1 MKTQNYGWAAMAALL
16 GIALPAPAMA
26 GDVSP
31 GSLHIGG
38 DLNQIC
44 PLKHTDVQ
52 AEISGFLAR
61 VTVTQEFVNPTSRA
75 IEAVYKFPLPGDAA
89 VDGMEMRIGS
99 RVVKGA
105 IKRREEAQKMFE
117 DARQR
122 GQTAALL
129 NQERPNIFT
138 QSVTNIGPGERV
150 RIVIQYVETVKYEAG
165 HYEWVFPMVVGP
177 RYIPASV
184 PNGRDL
190 QPKRTPQGTRAG
202 HDINVRVTVDA
213 GIPLRELASST
224 HAVDILRGDPQ
235 NALVSL
241 KNQQSIPNQDF
252 ILRYAVAGDRI
263 DDAVLTHHNGR
274 EGFFTLILQ
283 PPARVQPAEVT
294 PKEIVFVIDTS
305 GSMMG
310 FPLEKIKE
318 VMRFTFDG
326 LHPRDRFNV
335 ITFSGDQHILFPAP
349 VPATPANITAAWEFV
364 RHRQGSGGTEMLPAI
379 RTALTSSGSKEHVR
393 VVCFMTDGEVGN
405 DLEILAEIRRNPQ
418 ARVFAFGIGSSTNRF
433 LLDGMARHGRGEVE
447 YVGLSGEASAAA
459 KRFYER
465 VRTPLLTDVRV
476 EVSGVEVMETYPH
489 SIPDVFSAKPVMVV
503 GRYNKSGR
511 GMVRVH
517 GQAAGKAW
525 SREIA
530 VDFPK
535 HEEKHDVLAS
545 LWARRKIDDLM
556 NRDLVGVQRG
566 TLDGE
571 TKEAIT
577 RLGLNYKLMT
587 QYTSFIAVEERVVNE
602 GGKPRRI
609 EVPVEM
615 PAGVSYEG
623 IEGRG
628 DAKRAMLAGAMM
640 SRQAPAMAAPMPT
653 RSRME
658 DRHAEK
664 EDKAKVE
671 TDGAPRHTAIVAEP
685 AEINKLD
692 PALQAMRPGQMVNV
706 EIWLSVTNPALLAK
720 LQKLGFVLINSEN
733 GHRLI
738 GNLPSG
744 QLVTVAQWEEVRLV
758 KRAR

>member
-1 MKTQNYGWAAMAALL
+1 MKTQNYGWAAIAAFL
-16 GIALPAPAMA
+16 GTAFA
-26 GDVSP
+26 GDIAP
-31 GSLHIGG
+31 GSLHMRGG
-38 DLNQIC
+38 DPNRLC

-61 VTVTQEFVNPTSRA
+61 VTVTQEFINPTSQA

-89 VDGMEMRIGS
+89 VDGMEMRIGA
-99 RVVKGA
+99 RVVKGT
-105 IKRREEAQKMFE
+105 IKRREEAERMFD
-117 DARQR
+117 DARRR

-150 RIVIQYVETVKYEAG
+150 RIVIQYVETVKYEDG

-177 RYIPASV
+177 RYIPSSV
-184 PNGRDL
+184 TNGRDL
-190 QPKRTPQGTRAG
+190 QPNRTPQGTRAG
-202 HDINVRVTVDA
+202 HDIDVRVTVDA
-213 GIPLRELASST
+213 GMALRELKSAT

-235 NALVSL
+235 HALVSL

-252 ILRYAVAGDRI
+252 ILRYAVAGERI
-263 DDAVLTHHNGR
+263 DDAVITHHNGR
-274 EGFFTLILQ
+274 DGFFTLILQ

-349 VPATPANITAAWEFV
+349 VPATPDNITAAWEFV

-379 RTALTSSGSKEHVR
+379 RTALKSSGSRDHVR

-405 DLEILAEIRRNPQ
+405 DLEILAEIQRNPQ
-418 ARVFAFGIGSSTNRF
+418 ARVFAFGIGSSVNRF

-447 YVGLSGEASAAA
+447 YVGLSSEASAAA

-465 VRTPLLTDVRV
+465 VRTPLLTDVRM
-476 EVSGVEVMETYPH
+476 EVSGVDVTETYPRQ
-489 SIPDVFSAKPVMVV
+489 IPDVFSAKPVVVV

-511 GMVRVH
+511 GIVRVH
-517 GQAAGKAW
+517 GQAAGRAW

-535 HEEKHDVLAS
+535 QESKHDVLAS

-556 NRDLVGVQRG
+556 NRDLAGVQRG
-566 TLDGE
+566 TLDPE

-587 QYTSFIAVEERVVNE
+587 QYTSFIAVEDRVVNE
-602 GGKPRRI
+602 GGQPRRV

-623 IEGRG
+623 IEAWKMSMAGNV
-628 DAKRAMLAGAMM
+628 ML
-640 SRQAPAMAAPMPT
+640 RQAAPMTAARPDG
-653 RSRME
+653 RVRQEMAKDKE
-658 DRHAEK
+658 IDLVDRAAHKSVAIMAE
-664 EDKAKVE
+664 
-671 TDGAPRHTAIVAEP
+671 APHL
-685 AEINKLD
+685 NKLD
-692 PALQAMRPGQMVNV
+692 SALQAMGPGQIVKV
-706 EIWLSVTNPALLAK
+706 EIWLTATSPALLAHLK
-720 LQKLGFVLINSEN
+720 QLGFVLAQPEN
-733 GHRLI
+733 GQRLI
-738 GNLPSG
+738 GHIPSG
-744 QLVTVAQWEEVRLV
+744 QLGALAQIEEVRLV
-758 KRAR
+758 KRAG

>member
-16 GIALPAPAMA
+16 GIALPATA
-26 GDVSP
+26 GDIAP
-31 GSLHIGG
+31 GSLHIRGE
-38 DLNQIC
+38 LNQLC

-61 VTVTQEFVNPTSRA
+61 VTVTQEFINPTAQA

-89 VDGMEMRIGS
+89 VDGMEMRIGA

-105 IKRREEAQKMFE
+105 IKRREEAERLFD
-117 DARQR
+117 DARRR

-150 RIVIQYVETVKYEAG
+150 RIVIQYVETVKYEDG

-184 PNGRDL
+184 TNGHDLRPN
-190 QPKRTPQGTRAG
+190 RTPQGTRAG

-213 GIPLRELASST
+213 GIPLHELTSST
-224 HAVDILRGDPQ
+224 HAVDILRGDPRH
-235 NALVSL
+235 ALVSL

-252 ILRYAVAGDRI
+252 ILRYAVAGERI

-283 PPARVQPAEVT
+283 PPARVQPTEVT
-294 PKEIVFVIDTS
+294 PKEIIFVIDTS

-349 VPATPANITAAWEFV
+349 VPATPDNITAAWEFV

-379 RTALTSSGSKEHVR
+379 RTALKSSGSRDHVR

-405 DLEILAEIRRNPQ
+405 DLEILAEIQHNPQ
-418 ARVFAFGIGSSTNRF
+418 ARVFAFGIGSSVNRF
-433 LLDGMARHGRGEVE
+433 LLDGMARFGRGEVE
-447 YVGLSGEASAAA
+447 YVGLSSEASAAA

-465 VRTPLLTDVRV
+465 VRTPLLTDVTV
-476 EVSGVEVMETYPH
+476 EVSGVDVTETYPQR
-489 SIPDVFSAKPVMVV
+489 IPDVFSAKPVVVV
-503 GRYNKSGR
+503 GRYNKSGH
-511 GMVRVH
+511 GIVRVH

-530 VDFPK
+530 VDFPQR
-535 HEEKHDVLAS
+535 ESKHDVLAS

-556 NRDLVGVQRG
+556 NRDLAGVQRG
-566 TLDGE
+566 AIDPG

-577 RLGLNYKLMT
+577 QLGLHYKLMT
-587 QYTSFIAVEERVVNE
+587 QYTSFIAVEDRIVHE
-602 GGKPRRI
+602 GGQPRRI

-615 PAGVSYEG
+615 PAGVSYDGLE
-623 IEGRG
+623 
-628 DAKRAMLAGAMM
+628 AKKMSLAGSVMT
-640 SRQAPAMAAPMPT
+640 RPAAPMVS
-653 RSRME
+653 SRGDSRVRQEMVKDKE
-658 DRHAEK
+658 SGVVDRAAPKAVAILAETPNL
-664 EDKAKVE
+664 D
-671 TDGAPRHTAIVAEP
+671 
-685 AEINKLD
+685 KLD
-692 PALQAMRPGQMVNV
+692 SALQAMGPGQTVKV
-706 EIWLSVTNPALLAK
+706 EVWLTATNPALLAHLK
-720 LQKLGFVLINSEN
+720 RLGFVLVDGAN
-733 GHRLI
+733 GQRLVGHI
-738 GNLPSG
+738 PSA
-744 QLVTVAQWEEVRLV
+744 QLRALAQIEEVRLV
-758 KRAR
+758 KLAR

>member
-1 MKTQNYGWAAMAALL
+1 MKTQYSGWVAMATFL
-16 GIALPAPAMA
+16 ALPMAAAP
-26 GDVSP
+26 DVTP
-31 GSLHIGG
+31 GSLHMNGE
-38 DLNQIC
+38 LNQLC
-44 PLKHTDVQ
+44 PLKHTEVQ

-61 VTVTQEFVNPTSRA
+61 VSVTQEFVNPTSHA

-89 VDGMEMRIGS
+89 VDGMEMRIGT
-99 RVVKGA
+99 RIVKGVV
-105 IKRREEAQKMFE
+105 KRREEAEKLFD
-117 DARQR
+117 DARRR

-138 QSVTNIGPGERV
+138 QAVTNIGPGERV
-150 RIVIQYVETVKYEAG
+150 RIVIQYVETVKYEDG

-177 RYIPASV
+177 RYIPSSV
-184 PNGRDL
+184 PNGADL
-190 QPKRTPQGTRAG
+190 KPNRAPQGTRAG

-213 GIPLRELASST
+213 GLPLRELTSAT
-224 HAVDILRGDPQ
+224 HLVDTLRGDASH
-235 NALVSL
+235 ALVSL

-274 EGFFTLILQ
+274 DGFFTLILQ

-326 LHPRDRFNV
+326 LNPRDRFNV

-349 VPATPANITAAWEFV
+349 VAATPANITAAWEFV

-379 RTALTSSGSKEHVR
+379 RMALTSSGSKDHVR

-405 DLEILAEIRRNPQ
+405 DLEILAEIQRHPE

-447 YVGLSGEASAAA
+447 YVGLSSEASAAA
-459 KRFYER
+459 RRFYER
-465 VRTPLLTDVRV
+465 VRTPLLTDVSF
-476 EVSGVEVMETYPH
+476 EVSGVPVAETYPRRL
-489 SIPDVFSAKPVMVV
+489 PDLFSAKPVVVV
-503 GRYNKSGR
+503 GRYNKAGR
-511 GMVRVH
+511 GIVRVR
-517 GQAAGKAW
+517 GMAAGKPW

-530 VDFPK
+530 VDFPAQ
-535 HEEKHDVLAS
+535 ESKHDVLAS

-566 TLDGE
+566 TLDGQ

-577 RLGLNYKLMT
+577 QLGLTYKLMT
-587 QYTSFIAVEERVVNE
+587 QYTSFIAVDEKVVYQ
-602 GGKPRRI
+602 GGQPHRI

-615 PAGVSYEG
+615 PAGVSYASMQ
-623 IEGRG
+623 
-628 DAKRAMLAGAMM
+628 AKTSMAMGAM
-640 SRQAPAMAAPMPT
+640 APLVSMDAAT
-653 RSRME
+653 
-658 DRHAEK
+658 DRAR
-664 EDKAKVE
+664 VE
-671 TDGAPRHTAIVAEP
+671 RGVDNLVRPAPRAASVALVSEP
-685 AEINKLD
+685 AHLNKLD
-692 PALQAMRPGQMVNV
+692 PALQAIGAGQTIKV
-706 EIWLSVTNPALLAK
+706 EIWLTASNPALLTK
-720 LQKLGFVLINSEN
+720 LKRLGFVLANSEN

-738 GNLPSG
+738 GTVPSG
-744 QLVTVAQWEEVRLV
+744 QLRAIAEIEEVRLIKGV
-758 KRAR
+758 R

>member
-1 MKTQNYGWAAMAALL
+1 MKTQNYGWAAIAAFL
-16 GIALPAPAMA
+16 GTAFA
-26 GDVSP
+26 GDIAP
-31 GSLHIGG
+31 GSLHVRGG
-38 DLNQIC
+38 DPNQVC

-61 VTVTQEFVNPTSRA
+61 VTVTQEFINPTAQA

-89 VDGMEMRIGS
+89 VDGMEMRIGA
-99 RVVKGA
+99 RMVKGA
-105 IKRREEAQKMFE
+105 IKRREEAERMFD
-117 DARQR
+117 DARRR

-150 RIVIQYVETVKYEAG
+150 RIVIQYVETVKYEDG

-177 RYIPASV
+177 RYIPSSIPLSAA
-184 PNGRDL
+184 NGRDL
-190 QPKRTPQGTRAG
+190 QPNRTPKGTRAG

-213 GIPLRELASST
+213 GMALRELKSAT

-235 NALVSL
+235 RALVSL

-252 ILRYAVAGDRI
+252 ILRYDVAGERI
-263 DDAVLTHHNGR
+263 DDAVITHHNGR
-274 EGFFTLILQ
+274 DGFFTLILQ

-349 VPATPANITAAWEFV
+349 VPATPDNITAAWEFV
-364 RHRQGSGGTEMLPAI
+364 RHRQGAGGTEMLPAI
-379 RTALTSSGSKEHVR
+379 RTALKSSGSRDHVR

-405 DLEILAEIRRNPQ
+405 DLEILAEIQRNPQ
-418 ARVFAFGIGSSTNRF
+418 ARVFAFGIGSSVNRF

-447 YVGLSGEASAAA
+447 YVGLSSEASAAA

-465 VRTPLLTDVRV
+465 VRTPLLTDVRM
-476 EVSGVEVMETYPH
+476 EVSGVEVTETYPRQ
-489 SIPDVFSAKPVMVV
+489 IPDVFSAKPVVVV
-503 GRYNKSGR
+503 GRYHKSGR
-511 GMVRVH
+511 GIVRVH
-517 GQAAGKAW
+517 GQAAGRAW

-535 HEEKHDVLAS
+535 QESKHDVLAS

-556 NRDLVGVQRG
+556 NRDLAGVQQG
-566 TLDGE
+566 SLDPE

-587 QYTSFIAVEERVVNE
+587 QYTSFIAVEDRVVNE
-602 GGKPRRI
+602 GGQPRRV

-615 PAGVSYEG
+615 PAGVSYDG
-623 IEGRG
+623 IEAR
-628 DAKRAMLAGAMM
+628 KMSLAGNVMM
-640 SRQAPAMAAPMPT
+640 RQFAPMTAARPDVGV
-653 RSRME
+653 RQEMAKDKE
-658 DRHAEK
+658 IDR
-664 EDKAKVE
+664 V
-671 TDGAPRHTAIVAEP
+671 VAEAP
-685 AEINKLD
+685 GLNKLD
-692 PALQAMRPGQMVNV
+692 AALQAMGPGKTVKV
-706 EIWLSVTNPALLAK
+706 EIWLTSTNPALMVRLK
-720 LQKLGFVLINSEN
+720 QLGFVLVQSDGQRLV
-733 GHRLI
+733 GHI
-738 GNLPSG
+738 PSA
-744 QLVTVAQWEEVRLV
+744 QLGALVKIEEVRLV
-758 KRAR
+758 KRAG

>member
-1 MKTQNYGWAAMAALL
+1 MKTQNYGWAAVAALL
-16 GIALPAPAMA
+16 GIALPANA
-26 GDVSP
+26 GDIAP

-38 DLNQIC
+38 DLNQVC

-61 VTVTQEFVNPTSRA
+61 VVVTQEFVNPTARA

-99 RVVKGA
+99 RIVTGT
-105 IKRREEAQKMFE
+105 IKRREEAEKLFD
-117 DARQR
+117 DARRR

-150 RIVIQYVETVKYEAG
+150 RIVIQYVETVKYEDN

-177 RYIPASV
+177 RYIPSSV

-190 QPKRTPQGTRAG
+190 QPRRTPQGTRAG

-213 GIPLRELASST
+213 GLPLKELASAT
-224 HAVDILRGDPQ
+224 HLVETIKGDPRH
-235 NALVSL
+235 ALVSL

-252 ILRYAVAGDRI
+252 ILRYAVAGDKI
-263 DDAVLTHHNGR
+263 DDAVITHHNGKD
-274 EGFFTLILQ
+274 GFFTLILQ
-283 PPARVQPAEVT
+283 PPARVQPNEVT

-335 ITFSGDQHILFPAP
+335 ITFSGDHHVLFPGP
-349 VPATPANITAAWEFV
+349 VPATPDNITAAWEFV
-364 RHRQGSGGTEMLPAI
+364 RHRQGRGGTEMLPAI
-379 RTALTSSGSKEHVR
+379 RTALTSSGSKDHVR

-405 DLEILAEIRRNPQ
+405 DLEILAEIQRNPQ
-418 ARVFAFGIGSSTNRF
+418 ARVFAFGIGSSVNRF

-447 YVGLSGEASAAA
+447 YVGLSSEASSAA

-476 EVSGVEVMETYPH
+476 DVSGVDVSETYPARV
-489 SIPDVFSAKPVMVV
+489 PDVFSAKPVVVV

-511 GMVRVH
+511 GIVRVQ
-517 GQAAGKAW
+517 GQAAGKPW

-530 VDFPK
+530 VDFPQR
-535 HEEKHDVLAS
+535 EAKHDVIAS
-545 LWARRKIDDLM
+545 LWARRKIDSLM
-556 NRDLVGVQRG
+556 NRDLAGVQRG
-566 TLDGE
+566 SLDTE
-571 TKEAIT
+571 TREAIVQ
-577 RLGLNYKLMT
+577 LGLNFRLMT
-587 QYTSFIAVEERVVNE
+587 QYTSFIAVEERIVNE

-623 IEGRG
+623 IEGKSASASG
-628 DAKRAMLAGAMM
+628 QML
-640 SRQAPAMAAPMPT
+640 RMAAPMAPPPA
-653 RSRME
+653 RGDYGRHREM
-658 DRHAEK
+658 DRPA
-664 EDKAKVE
+664 A
-671 TDGAPRHTAIVAEP
+671 AQVAEVRVADEAP
-685 AEINKLD
+685 GLNKLD
-692 PALQAMRPGQMVNV
+692 PALQTMGPGQTVKV
-706 EIWLSVTNPALLAK
+706 EIWLTASNPALLNQ
-720 LQKLGFVLINSEN
+720 LRQLGFVLINAEN
-733 GHRLI
+733 GQRLI
-738 GNLPSG
+738 GNLPSA
-744 QLVTVAQWEEVRLV
+744 QLAAIARIEEVRLI

>member
-16 GIALPAPAMA
+16 GIALPLAASP
-26 GDVSP
+26 GDIAP
-31 GSLHIGG
+31 GSLHMRGQ
-38 DLNQIC
+38 LNQLC

-61 VTVTQEFVNPTSRA
+61 VTVTQEFVNPTGQA
-75 IEAVYKFPLPGDAA
+75 IEAVYRFPLPGDAA
-89 VDGMEMRIGS
+89 VDGMEMRIGA
-99 RVVKGA
+99 RVVKGV
-105 IKRREEAQKMFE
+105 IKRREEAEKLFN
-117 DARQR
+117 DARRR

-150 RIVIQYVETVKYEAG
+150 RIVIQYVETVKYEDG

-177 RYIPASV
+177 RYIPSSV
-184 PNGRDL
+184 PNPHDL
-190 QPKRTPQGTRAG
+190 QPHRTSQGTRAG
-202 HDINVRVTVDA
+202 HDINVRVSVDA
-213 GIPLRELASST
+213 GLPLRELTSAT
-224 HAVDILRGDPQ
+224 HAVDTLRGDASH
-235 NALVSL
+235 ALVSL

-274 EGFFTLILQ
+274 DGFFTLILQ
-283 PPARVQPAEVT
+283 PPARVQPAEVM

-349 VPATPANITAAWEFV
+349 VPATPDNITAAWEFV

-379 RTALTSSGSKEHVR
+379 RTALKDSGSRDHVH

-405 DLEILAEIRRNPQ
+405 DLEILAEIQRHPA

-433 LLDGMARHGRGEVE
+433 LLDGMARYGRGEVE
-447 YVGLSGEASAAA
+447 YVGLSSEASAAA

-465 VRTPLLTDVRV
+465 VRTPLLTDVSF
-476 EVSGVEVMETYPH
+476 EVSGIEVTETYPKRL
-489 SIPDVFSAKPVMVV
+489 PDVFSAKPVVVV
-503 GRYNKSGR
+503 GRYSKSGR
-511 GMVRVH
+511 GIVRVR

-530 VDFPK
+530 VDFPAQ
-535 HEEKHDVLAS
+535 ESKHDVLAS

-556 NRDLVGVQRG
+556 NRDLLGVQRG
-566 TLDGE
+566 SLDGE
-571 TKEAIT
+571 SKEVIT
-577 RLGLNYKLMT
+577 RLGLHYKLMT
-587 QYTSFIAVEERVVNE
+587 QYTSFIAVEDRIVNE
-602 GGKPRRI
+602 GGQPRRV

-615 PAGVSYEG
+615 PAGVSYDG
-623 IEGRG
+623 IE
-628 DAKRAMLAGAMM
+628 AKKSMVAGSMVRAMSMPMAGAE
-640 SRQAPAMAAPMPT
+640 SAAPASFRQEKEVDTIALHDQAPNL
-653 RSRME
+653 
-658 DRHAEK
+658 
-664 EDKAKVE
+664 
-671 TDGAPRHTAIVAEP
+671 
-685 AEINKLD
+685 NKLD
-692 PALQAMRPGQMVNV
+692 SALQTMGPGKTVKV
-706 EIWLSVTNPALLAK
+706 EIWLTSTSPALLTK
-720 LQKLGFVLINSEN
+720 LKQLGFVLVNSEN
-733 GHRLI
+733 GQRLI
-738 GNLPSG
+738 GTLPSA
-744 QLVTVAQWEEVRLV
+744 QLPAIAQIEEVRLI
-758 KRAR
+758 KQLG